1 MKLAE
6 ATFIGEVADA
16 VWVDWD
22 MGFSEAGGISRPA
35 RSRSADQRE
44 GVAAVVVAGGAGRQ
58 SRVTVVMPKPAMNS
72 RMGR

>member
-1 MKLAE
+1 MGLAE

-22 MGFSEAGGISRPA
+22 MGFSEAGGIRRPA
-35 RSRSADQRE
+35 RSRLADQRE
-44 GVAAVVVAGGAGRQ
+44 GVVAGGAGRQ
-58 SRVTVVMPKPAMNS
+58 SRVTVVSPKPAMSS